1 MNESSIVRRNDWSG
15 RILFLLL
22 TLFGLLML
30 APLVY
35 LTSTAFKPK
44 AELFL
49 FPPRFFVMNPTLLN
63 FTDLL
68 SVTESSLVPFS
79 RYIFNSIIVAGSVV
93 IGGIAIGSMAA
104 YPLSKHK
111 GMPFGRLIFKMI
123 ILALMFAPAVT
134 QIPQY
139 LVMTELGMMN
149 TYWAL
154 ILPGLASPIGLF
166 LMKQFLDQIPDA
178 LLEAA
183 RIDGA
188 NEVHTFRK
196 IIFPLLQPA
205 VATYALFS
213 FIAAWND
220 SWSASVFT
228 TSDQM
233 KTLPFAIMSISGGV
247 NDIAR
252 AGAMAA
258 SSFLMIIP
266 TLVVFIVTQRK
277 VMETMAH
284 SGIKG

>member
-15 RILFLLL
+15 RILFVLL

-49 FPPRFFVMNPTLLN
+49 FPPRFFVMNPTMMN

-111 GMPFGRLIFKMI
+111 GMPFGRFIFKLI

-188 NEVHTFRK
+188 NEAHTFRK

>member
-1 MNESSIVRRNDWSG
+1 MFGGTTVKGRDISG
-15 RILFLLL
+15 KVLFVLL
-22 TLFGLLML
+22 TGFGLLML

-35 LTSTAFKPK
+35 LISTAFKPK

-49 FPPRFFVMNPTLLN
+49 FPPRFFVINPTTRN

-68 SVTESSLVPFS
+68 SVTDSSLVPFS
-79 RYIFNSIIVAGSVV
+79 RYIFNSVIVSFVV
-93 IGGIAIGSMAA
+93 VLGGIIIGSLAA

-111 GMPFGRLIFKMI
+111 GMPFGQFIFKLI
-123 ILALMFAPAVT
+123 ILALMFAPTVT

-139 LVMTELGMMN
+139 LVMTKLGMMN

-154 ILPGLASPIGLF
+154 ILPSLASPIGLF

-188 NEVHTFRK
+188 TEWFTYRRIVL
-196 IIFPLLQPA
+196 PLLQPA
-205 VATYALFS
+205 IATYALFS
-213 FIAAWND
+213 FIGAWND
-220 SWSASVFT
+220 SWAASVFT
-228 TSDQM
+228 TSEQM
-233 KTLPFAIMSISGGV
+233 KTLPFAIQSISGGV

-252 AGAMAA
+252 AGALAA
-258 SSFLMIIP
+258 AGFLMIIP
-266 TLVVFIVTQRK
+266 TLIMFIVTQRK